1 MRKLVSLLLVLGVTM
16 TYGQERQQVLDTVV
30 AQELQEVVVTS
41 GVITVAKDRKTP
53 IALSTISA
61 AEVQLKVGN
70 LEFPEIMNNTP
81 GVYATK
87 QGGGYGDSRISLRGF
102 DQTNTSKSLLQ
113 ALKKHRGNSILWL
126 NGDVVFDEKLLSVL
140 LDDIEKNNSF
150 IAVNTLSVADEEVKY
165 TLKDGFVNELS
176 KEVKNA
182 LGEAVG
188 INFISSKDLDIFIS
202 QLEKCNANDYFEKGL
217 ENGIADDNLKVK
229 AIDIS
234 KYNCIEVDFEEDL
247 MNANKIV

>member
-1 MRKLVSLLLVLGVTM
+1 MTPKIVILAAGIGSRLGNPFPKPLTLLKDGESIL
-16 TYGQERQQVLDTVV
+16 
-30 AQELQEVVVTS
+30 
-41 GVITVAKDRKTP
+41 AK
-53 IALSTISA
+53 
-61 AEVQLKVGN
+61 QLKNISKYFDINDVTIVVGFKKD
-70 LEFPEIMNNTP
+70 LIMERFPEVNY
-81 GVYATK
+81 VYNPF
-87 QGGGYGDSRISLRGF
+87 F

-113 ALKKHRGNSILWL
+113 ALKKHKGKSVLWF

-140 LDDIEKNNSF
+140 LDTIEKNNSF

-188 INFISSKDLDIFIS
+188 INFISSNDLDIFIS
-202 QLEKCNANDYFEKGL
+202 QLEKCDANDYFEKGL
-217 ENGIADDNLKVK
+217 ENGIAEDNLKIK

-247 MNANKIV
+247 RNANNIV